1 MKYIIARG
9 KEENANILRW
19 HPESQVMVEM
29 RPQQFL
35 NLTPVLKVGEY
46 RKDSLKYPIK
56 RLQAGLSIDIP
67 FLDVDIRLCEVQN
80 HEGRLRS
87 YASKMVGLSK
97 IPVVIYLRYGIKYIN
112 KEEVDIFRIC
122 NRIKS
127 QKCSIRGYYNYEKI
141 NTFLMIK

>member
-9 KEENANILRW
+9 KEEDANILRW

-46 RKDSLKYPIK
+46 RKDSLEYLIK
-56 RLQAGLSIDIP
+56 KLRVGLSIDIP
-67 FLDVDIRLCEVQN
+67 FLDVDIRTCEVQN

-87 YASKMVGLSK
+87 YASKMVGLNE
-97 IPVVIYLRYGIKYIN
+97 IPVVIYLRDGFKY
-112 KEEVDIFRIC
+112 VDKKTVDVFKIC

-141 NTFLMIK
+141 DTFLTMK